1 MQNNLTN
8 QAVETNK
15 TANPV
20 LDWILRA
27 IKGFVIGFGAITPGL
42 SGGLLMVVL
51 GIYEPLMR
59 FLGNIKDKFL
69 KNLLYFIPVGI
80 GGVAGVV
87 IFSKLVSYTFDN
99 YKAPFIWLFL
109 GFIAGTFPSLFK
121 TAGKNGRKSYHY
133 GILIGLAVFTFFLMR
148 WMETISNVTLPQTL
162 GSWLLAGLLIGLGIV
177 VPGMSPSNFLIYIG
191 LYKPMSDGIGA
202 LNFGVILPLIGG
214 VLISILLL
222 AKAVN
227 WMFEK
232 AYGVMYHLILGIVI
246 GSSAAIA
253 LIHGQASGI
262 TIIICAICF
271 AIGALASYVLAK
283 LDEKFPHESLF

>member
-1 MQNNLTN
+1 
-8 QAVETNK
+8 
-15 TANPV
+15 
-20 LDWILRA
+20 
-27 IKGFVIGFGAITPGL
+27 
-42 SGGLLMVVL
+42 
-51 GIYEPLMR
+51 
-59 FLGNIKDKFL
+59 
-69 KNLLYFIPVGI
+69 
-80 GGVAGVV
+80 
-87 IFSKLVSYTFDN
+87 
-99 YKAPFIWLFL
+99 
-109 GFIAGTFPSLFK
+109 
-121 TAGKNGRKSYHY
+121 
-133 GILIGLAVFTFFLMR
+133 
-148 WMETISNVTLPQTL
+148 METISNVTLPQTL

-262 TIIICAICF
+262 TIIICAVCF